1 VNRRQLS
8 GLILASALITLDG
21 TATTVALPAIGRDL
35 SASMVGLQWIAN
47 SPLLVLAAL
56 LLPAGAV
63 GDRYGR
69 GRMIRVGL
77 MILVAASVAC
87 AAAQSGIGVIAA
99 KFAQGAGGALVL
111 PACLAVLRA
120 AYADTAERT
129 RIFGVWAAWTGVAS
143 AAGPLLAGALVD
155 LLSWRA
161 VLLSPAAGGIVALLL
176 LHGNI
181 PEASAPQR
189 APLPVAATVGLIVLL
204 GAVAYLLMPAP
215 AAAMTP
221 SRLAWPAALALVA
234 GVLLARDRHRRVL
247 FPRDLLEARNCVP
260 ANAVSFAFYFGLF
273 GVSFLL
279 VLYVQQIL
287 RYSAFWAATVLLPM
301 SVMLM
306 FAERFG
312 RLTTSFGTRFLI
324 ISGAV
329 LSASG
334 IGWIGS
340 SPHPLPFWSH
350 IMGGTALFGL
360 GISVAVSAL
369 THAAVAAVP
378 DTCAGA
384 ASGLN
389 HAVVRMAGL
398 VAVALLG
405 SIAAPDVSNA
415 VSPDGVRRA
424 MIVCAIVV
432 GIGGVWGSVLMRNE
446 EPGGLESS

>member
-1 VNRRQLS
+1 
-8 GLILASALITLDG
+8 
-21 TATTVALPAIGRDL
+21 
-35 SASMVGLQWIAN
+35 M
-47 SPLLVLAAL
+47 
-56 LLPAGAV
+56 
-63 GDRYGR
+63 
-69 GRMIRVGL
+69 
-77 MILVAASVAC
+77 
-87 AAAQSGIGVIAA
+87 
-99 KFAQGAGGALVL
+99 
-111 PACLAVLRA
+111 
-120 AYADTAERT
+120 
-129 RIFGVWAAWTGVAS
+129 
-143 AAGPLLAGALVD
+143 
-155 LLSWRA
+155 
-161 VLLSPAAGGIVALLL
+161 
-176 LHGNI
+176 
-181 PEASAPQR
+181 
-189 APLPVAATVGLIVLL
+189 
-204 GAVAYLLMPAP
+204 
-215 AAAMTP
+215 
-221 SRLAWPAALALVA
+221 
-234 GVLLARDRHRRVL
+234 
-247 FPRDLLEARNCVP
+247 
-260 ANAVSFAFYFGLF
+260 F

-279 VLYVQQIL
+279 VLYVQQVL
-287 RYSAFWAATVLLPM
+287 RYSALWAATVLLPM

-312 RLTTSFGTRFLI
+312 RLATSFGTRSLI

-369 THAAVAAVP
+369 THAVVAAVP

-405 SIAAPDVSNA
+405 SIAAPDVSDA
-415 VSPDGVRRA
+415 VSPDGVRCA

>member
-1 VNRRQLS
+1 MNRRHLS
-8 GLILASALITLDG
+8 GLTLAAALITLDG

-120 AYADTAERT
+120 AYADTAERM

-161 VLLSPAAGGIVALLL
+161 VLLLPAAGGIVALLL
-176 LHGNI
+176 LHGDI

-189 APLPVAATVGLIVLL
+189 APLPGVAPIGLIVLL
-204 GAVAYLLMPAP
+204 GAVAYLLMHAP
-215 AAAMTP
+215 AAALTP
-221 SRLAWPAALALVA
+221 PRLAWPAALALVA
-234 GVLLARDRHRRVL
+234 GVLLARDRHRHVL

-260 ANAVSFAFYFGLF
+260 ANAVSFAFYFGMF

-279 VLYVQQIL
+279 VLYVQQVL
-287 RYSAFWAATVLLPM
+287 RYSALWAATVLLPM

-312 RLTTSFGTRFLI
+312 RLATSFGTRSLI

-369 THAAVAAVP
+369 THAVVAAVP

-405 SIAAPDVSNA
+405 SIAAPDVSDA
-415 VSPDGVRRA
+415 VSPDGVRCA